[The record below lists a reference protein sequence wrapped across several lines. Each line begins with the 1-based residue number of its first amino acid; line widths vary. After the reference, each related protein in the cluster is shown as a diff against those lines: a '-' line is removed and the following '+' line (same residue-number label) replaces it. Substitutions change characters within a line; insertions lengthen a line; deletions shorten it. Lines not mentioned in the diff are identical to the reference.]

1 MAQPESNPL
10 SDLPP
15 QVSRILKEFIEA
27 AQGAFASDLQ
37 SIVLFGS
44 AAEGRLRATSDV
56 NVVLLLSH
64 FNPHGAET
72 VREPLRVAQAAI
84 RLSPMF
90 ILEAE
95 LPSAIT
101 AFAEKFSDI
110 LRRRRILF
118 GKDPFT
124 GVTIPRNIVIARLD
138 QVLLNLVLRLRE
150 AYVMRG
156 LREEQLALVVA
167 DAAGPL
173 RSSAATL
180 RELQGQPVGSS
191 KAALESFVQ
200 AGGDSSLNEVLPR
213 ISEAREQR
221 LLPTGVAGP
230 TLLKLIDIAMSMRA
244 QIGRLNSVTR

>member
-1 MAQPESNPL
+1 MAEPQSNPL

-15 QVSRILKEFIEA
+15 QVSRVLKEFIDA
-27 AQGAFASDLQ
+27 AQAAFASDLQ

-56 NVVLLLSH
+56 NVIVLLSQ
-64 FNPHGAET
+64 FNQQAAET
-72 VREPLRVAQAAI
+72 MREPLRVAQAAI
-84 RLSPMF
+84 RLNPMF
-90 ILEAE
+90 VLEAE
-95 LPSAIT
+95 LPTAIT

-118 GKDPFT
+118 GADPFLS
-124 GVTIPRNIVIARLD
+124 VTIPRDIVIARLD

-180 RELQGQPVGSS
+180 REFQGQAVGSS

-200 AGGDSSLNEVLPR
+200 AGGDSSLNEALRRV
-213 ISEAREQR
+213 SEAREQR

-230 TLLKLIDIAMSMRA
+230 TVLKLIDIARSLRT
-244 QIGRLNSVTR
+244 QISQQTSVTR

>member
-15 QVSRILKEFIEA
+15 QVARILTEFIDA
-27 AQGAFASDLQ
+27 AKSACGAELK
-37 SIVLFGS
+37 SIILFGS

-56 NVVLLLSH
+56 NVILLLSQ
-64 FNPHGAET
+64 FNQRGAET
-72 VREPLRVAQAAI
+72 MREPLRVAQAAI

-90 ILEAE
+90 IVDAE
-95 LPSAIT
+95 LPAAIT

-118 GKDPFT
+118 GSDPFI
-124 GVTIPRNIVIARLD
+124 GVTIPRDIVIARLD
-138 QVLLNLVLRLRE
+138 QVLLNQVLRLRE

-156 LREEQLALVVA
+156 LREEQLALVIA

-180 RELQGQPVGSS
+180 RELQGQPVGSA

-200 AGGDSSLNEVLPR
+200 ACNDSSLNDVLPR

-221 LLPTGVAGP
+221 LLPPGIAGP

>member
-1 MAQPESNPL
+1 MVTAETNPL
-10 SDLPP
+10 SDLPS
-15 QVSRILKEFIEA
+15 QVSRVLKEFIDA
-27 AQGAFASDLQ
+27 AHRAFARNLKSV
-37 SIVLFGS
+37 ILFGS

-56 NVVLLLSH
+56 NVILLLAQ
-64 FNPHGAET
+64 FDQRGAEAL
-72 VREPLRVAQAAI
+72 REPLRVAQAAI

-90 ILEAE
+90 IVEAE

-118 GKDPFT
+118 GPDPFV
-124 GVTIPRNIVIARLD
+124 GVTIPRAVVMARLD

-156 LREEQLALVVA
+156 LREEQLALAVA

-180 RELQGQPVGSS
+180 LELQGKPTPSG
-191 KAALESFVQ
+191 KEALETIVKLT
-200 AGGDSSLNEVLPR
+200 AKKEWHEVLPR
-213 ISEAREQR
+213 LSEAREKR
-221 LLPTGVAGP
+221 ILPAGVAGA
-230 TLLKLIDIAMSMRA
+230 TLLRLSEIAISLRTDIS
-244 QIGRLNSVTR
+244 RLPEQR

>member
-15 QVSRILKEFIEA
+15 QVSRILNEFIEA
-27 AQGAFASDLQ
+27 GQSAFGADLKA
-37 SIVLFGS
+37 IILFGS

-56 NVVLLLSH
+56 NVILLLNH
-64 FNPHGAET
+64 FNPPGAEAM
-72 VREPLRVAQAAI
+72 REPLRVAQAAI

-90 ILEAE
+90 IVEAE
-95 LPSAIT
+95 LPAAIN

-110 LRRRRILF
+110 LRRRRILH
-118 GKDPFT
+118 GTDPFA
-124 GVTIPRNIVIARLD
+124 GVTIPRDIVTARLD

-180 RELQGQPVGSS
+180 RELQGQPGGSS

-200 AGGDSSLNEVLPR
+200 AGGDSALIEALPR

-221 LLPTGVAGP
+221 LLPSGVAGP

>member
-1 MAQPESNPL
+1 MAQPASHPL

-15 QVSRILKEFIEA
+15 QVSRILKEFIEVG
-27 AQGAFASDLQ
+27 QSTLGADLTA
-37 SIVLFGS
+37 IVLFGS

-56 NVVLLLSH
+56 NVILLLSQ
-64 FNPHGAET
+64 FRAQAAESL
-72 VREPLRVAQAAI
+72 REPLRVAQAAI

-90 ILEAE
+90 ILKAE
-95 LPSAIT
+95 LPQAIT

-110 LRRRRILF
+110 LRRRRILL
-118 GKDPFT
+118 GTDPLV
-124 GVTIPRNIVIARLD
+124 GVTIPREVIIARLD

-221 LLPTGVAGP
+221 LLPPGIAGP
-230 TLLKLIDIAMSMRA
+230 TLLKLIDIARSLRT
-244 QIGRLNSVTR
+244 QIGQQVSVTR